1 VAKGTRN
8 GARVLIFEASVDVAL
23 VSRCVS
29 VGRTLDRRTL
39 LLLGTSGSEVV
50 SKNGSLHAVT
60 VEDMVLGAVD
70 VVIVLNSADV
80 LNGLDRKSTVGLLA
94 IVDRR
99 VGRNDRSGIK
109 LLGGSAVGVR
119 LIRLLV
125 AVVMRR

>member
-1 VAKGTRN
+1 
-8 GARVLIFEASVDVAL
+8 
-23 VSRCVS
+23 
-29 VGRTLDRRTL
+29 
-39 LLLGTSGSEVV
+39 
-50 SKNGSLHAVT
+50 VT